1 MSLSI
6 AEQQGYL
13 HGVRVVELADELGEY
28 CGKVLAGLGADV
40 VKVEPPCGEG
50 TRAIGPFFRDE
61 PHPDRSLHFWHY
73 NQGKR
78 GVVLDLDAQAD
89 WAAFLQLLAGADV
102 LLDTRPRDYL
112 SDRGLTAEILADR
125 FPRLVHAR
133 ISPFGDDGPWADH
146 KASDLVH
153 LALGGVMMNCGYDA
167 DATGTYDT
175 PPIAPQMWQ
184 SYHVAGEVTAIQAMA
199 ALLYRN
205 ETGRG
210 QRLSTAVH
218 DAVAK
223 NTEIDIPDWV
233 YLRQPHRR
241 QTCAHSFAVTGD
253 SDINLTRGP
262 VSATIA
268 RTKDGRWLNPFW
280 SALPGFAT
288 PVGALQAML
297 ARYDSDFD
305 LGEEKHQ
312 SWKDLQRPEVAL
324 HVNSILERFIG
335 KFPFSRDLWKDA
347 QALGLAWAPLRRPE
361 ENLDDPHW
369 AARGTFKPVAYP
381 ELGITLPQVHAKWR
395 CAEVPWR
402 GDRRAPLL
410 GEHSREILDTLTPA
424 AAPSPVAPAAPRRLS
439 KHGKP
444 FALDG
449 VKIVDMSWLLASGGA
464 GRFFT
469 ALGAEVVR
477 VEHESRIDALRRGVA
492 VISAGGRAERD
503 AAQAAL
509 TSKYTRSLNRG
520 GAFMEI
526 NAGKRSLSLNVK
538 HPKAMALLEDLIRQ
552 ADIIIE
558 GFAPGAM
565 DRMGLGYERLRELN
579 PRIVY
584 VQQSGYG
591 QEGVYPAMR
600 SYGPSA
606 QAFSGLS
613 EMSGLP
619 EPYAPAGIGYSYLD
633 WFGAYQMA
641 AAMMAGLYRQRATGQ
656 GCWID
661 SSQVEA
667 GIYLSGTALLDHAA
681 NGRGWTRAGNRSP
694 WKPAAPHGAF
704 RVRGEDRW
712 IAIAAFD
719 DDQWRGLAEVLKLG
733 AAAADPAFATL
744 ADRLGNQPRLEAV
757 VDAATQAWDAYE
769 LMAALQARGIPAGVC
784 QTAQDRCDN
793 DPQLAHLG
801 WQVELEQAEIG
812 RWPVKEVPVKFS
824 ETPPYIGG
832 PLDRHGPSYGQ
843 DNRAVLSGMLGL
855 TDAEID
861 ELEAE
866 GAL

>member
-1 MSLSI
+1 MELSA
-6 AEQQGYL
+6 AEPRGYL
-13 HGVRVVELADELGEY
+13 HGVRVIELADELGEY

-40 VKVEPPCGEG
+40 IKIEPPGGEA
-50 TRAIGPFFRDE
+50 TRTIGPFYKDE
-61 PHPDRSLHFWHY
+61 SHPDRSLHFWHY

-78 GVVLDLDAQAD
+78 GVVLDLDQPAD
-89 WAAFLQLLAGADV
+89 WASFAELLASADV
-102 LLDTRPRDYL
+102 LLDTRHRVYL
-112 SDRGLTAEILADR
+112 RDRGLTPQVLDER

-133 ISPFGDDGPWADH
+133 ISPFGDEGPWADH
-146 KASDLVH
+146 KASDLIH

-167 DATGTYDT
+167 DPSGAYDT
-175 PPIAPQMWQ
+175 APIAPQMWQ
-184 SYHVAGEVTAIQAMA
+184 SCHVAGEVTAVQVMA
-199 ALLYRN
+199 ALIYRN
-205 ETGRG
+205 DTGRG
-210 QRLSTAVH
+210 QRLSTSVH

-241 QTCAHSFAVTGD
+241 QTCAHSFAVTGET
-253 SDINLTRGP
+253 DINITRGP
-262 VSATIA
+262 VAATIA
-268 RTKDGRWLNPFW
+268 RTKDGRWINPFW

-288 PVGALQAML
+288 PVGSLQAML
-297 ARYDSDFD
+297 AKSGSDFD
-305 LGEEKHQ
+305 LGDEKYQ
-312 SWKDLQRPEVAL
+312 SWKDLQRPEVAM
-324 HVNSILERFIG
+324 HVNAIIERFIG
-335 KFPFSRDLWKDA
+335 KYPFSRDIWKDA

-369 AARGTFKPVAYP
+369 KARGTFKAVDYP
-381 ELGITLPQVHAKWR
+381 ELGVSLPQVHAKWL
-395 CAEVPWR
+395 CAEVPWM

-410 GEHSREILDTLTPA
+410 GEHTREVLDSLGPAPDAPTPKA
-424 AAPSPVAPAAPRRLS
+424 QDAPRRLS

-449 VKIVDMSWLLASGGA
+449 VRIIDMSWLLASGGA

-469 ALGAEVVR
+469 ALGADVIR
-477 VEHESRIDALRRGVA
+477 VEHETRIDALRRGVA
-492 VISAGGRAERD
+492 VVSEGGRNERD
-503 AAQAAL
+503 AAEAPLQ
-509 TSKYTRSLNRG
+509 SKYTRSLNRG

-526 NAGKRSLSLNVK
+526 NAGKRSLSLNTK
-538 HPKAMALLEDLIRQ
+538 NTKAKALLEDLIKG

-565 DRMGLGYERLRELN
+565 ERMGLGWQRLRELN

-591 QEGVYPAMR
+591 QAGVYPAMR

-661 SSQVEA
+661 SSQVEC
-667 GIYLSGTALLDHAA
+667 GIYLSGTSMLDYVA
-681 NGRGWTRAGNRSP
+681 NGRGWTRIGNRSP

-704 RVRGEDRW
+704 RARGVDRW

-719 DDQWRGLAEVLKLG
+719 DGQWRALADVLSL
-733 AAAADPAFATL
+733 DPASHPTL
-744 ADRLGNQPRLEAV
+744 AARLADQPRLEAL
-757 VDAATQAWDAYE
+757 VDAATRSWDAYD
-769 LMAALQARGIPAGVC
+769 LMAALQARGVPAGVC
-784 QTAQDRCDN
+784 QTAQDRCER

-824 ETPPYIGG
+824 ETPPYVGG

-843 DNRAVLSGMLGL
+843 DNRDILVQILGL
-855 TDAEID
+855 TDAQID